1 MERETTGAKLLLNE
15 PEIIAWLGLDD
26 RRTEVPAPA
35 GRADTD
41 ARQPVSPPR
50 ALRFGMAV

>member
-35 GRADTD
+35 GRADTE